1 MTSKRCACWRVALAE
16 RDAADAERR
25 PSCLRHITLA
35 WYERTMSANT
45 TSICPSARAWKSIAS
60 RPVHFPERPPAA
72 FDDGLTGFIVEN
84 EEGAI
89 GAFDRLSQLSREKI
103 RRHFEQRFTARRMAL
118 EYLAAYRS
126 LMDRAVH
133 RFKLVVDGAPAI

>member
-25 PSCLRHITLA
+25 PRCLRHIS
-35 WYERTMSANT
+35 R
-45 TSICPSARAWKSIAS
+45 ARARGTQRQSERCWKSIAS

-72 FDDGLTGFIVEN
+72 FDDGLTGFIVED

-103 RRHFEQRFTARRMAL
+103 RKHFEQRFTARRMAL
-118 EYLAAYRS
+118 EYLASYWS
-126 LMDRAVH
+126 LMDLNVNRL
-133 RFKLVVDGAPAI
+133 KLVGDDCGR